1 MKLVTVNGKRIRT
14 GKASV
19 TYEEIVEHE
28 GSPVGPNYSM
38 TYKGPTAE
46 GCLAPGQRLEL
57 EDGMVINFIVT
68 GNA

>member
-14 GKASV
+14 GKAS
-19 TYEEIVEHE
+19 VEHE